1 MNNFRCPQNILPPS
15 TSQQVVGQCGW
26 KEYIVHC
33 NKGKIQHFCLNKT
46 AKLKPLTQCNAD
58 TFLWDL
64 AKKKTKKLSCTWF
77 KTQKHKN
84 AFMNKLKKFV

>member
-64 AKKKTKKLSCTWF
+64 AKKKQKNSAAPGL
-77 KTQKHKN
+77 KHKN
-84 AFMNKLKKFV
+84 IKTHS